1 MRNVAIIFGVVMM
14 VQGQSSMPMS
24 GLVEL
29 APNLMDCADLTTG
42 DHHTP
47 AALSPQALNRAER
60 EYNYSEVAL
69 HYTDGTKSVVSTSGC
84 HSRCFHQPSPLMG
97 SKASRDLPYK
107 ASWTRLR
114 YTIPPGQGSC
124 IRDEDVITEKVEVM
138 NIRVLPSDTSLPATL
153 TPDGDEIANSNTE
166 L

>member
-1 MRNVAIIFGVVMM
+1 
-14 VQGQSSMPMS
+14 
-24 GLVEL
+24 
-29 APNLMDCADLTTG
+29 
-42 DHHTP
+42 
-47 AALSPQALNRAER
+47 
-60 EYNYSEVAL
+60 
-69 HYTDGTKSVVSTSGC
+69 
-84 HSRCFHQPSPLMG
+84 MG

-166 L
+166 LVHLEHLPEHLPEHSETVGPLSEEEDGAPVRRRATFGELCQLLALFTALGLLHYVSMRWAARWWSPQVERPRRTAQCEE